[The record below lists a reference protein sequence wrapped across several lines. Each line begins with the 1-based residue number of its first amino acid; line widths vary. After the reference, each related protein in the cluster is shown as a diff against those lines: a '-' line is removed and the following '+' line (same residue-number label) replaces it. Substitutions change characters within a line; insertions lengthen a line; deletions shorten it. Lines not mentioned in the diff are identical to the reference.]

1 MTTDNNQP
9 IDDQPVSPHQ
19 RVLKVA
25 PQVYYG
31 RPNPQLMRIHADD
44 VQGTLPQGELPEEH
58 GGELVGYS
66 PVPVPYRKPGTGRRV
81 VEALAYLAL
90 AIAANPF
97 VYFLLPSYTLSE
109 ETLGSL
115 YLAGIGFSVLSIGIL
130 PLTLFFFSLWAL
142 INFLGVM
149 VRLIWRRKAGEK
161 LTFRLVYDCAP
172 PSKTNQERYASRHR
186 SGITQPVMS
195 SGGSSDSSQ
204 KGGGE
209 ASVLCRFR
217 AESLYCGGDS
227 LHYGPVRGGATR
239 RSSLY
244 DGESG
249 ERRAHGDSR
258 HHLVCGVDS
267 EPCAAYRSGRGLC
280 RLATGSK
287 NSCGIE
293 PPRTEHTM

>member
-1 MTTDNNQP
+1 MTADNNQP

-25 PQVYYG
+25 PQVHYG

-66 PVPVPYRKPGTGRRV
+66 PVPVPKRKPHTGRRV

-90 AIAANPF
+90 AIVADPF
-97 VYFLLPSYTLSE
+97 VYFLLPSYSLSE

-149 VRLIWRRKAGEK
+149 LRLIWRRKVEEQF
-161 LTFRLVYDCAP
+161 TFRLVYDCT
-172 PSKTNQERYASRHR
+172 PSVIHASPRR
-186 SGITQPVMS
+186 IGITQPVTS
-195 SGGSSDSSQ
+195 FGGSSDSSQ
-204 KGGGE
+204 KGE
-209 ASVLCRFR
+209 AKLLFFAVSVLNPYIAAGILSITGLFGAGPLVAALFVTVNQVSAGLMGIPGIIWFVAWILSLVRLN
-217 AESLYCGGDS
+217 ESDE
-227 LHYGPVRGGATR
+227 A
-239 RSSLY
+239 
-244 DGESG
+244 
-249 ERRAHGDSR
+249 
-258 HHLVCGVDS
+258 
-267 EPCAAYRSGRGLC
+267 
-280 RLATGSK
+280 
-287 NSCGIE
+287 
-293 PPRTEHTM
+293 

>member
-1 MTTDNNQP
+1 MTADKNQP
-9 IDDQPVSPHQ
+9 ASPGQ
-19 RVLKVA
+19 RVLKMA

-31 RPNPQLMRIHADD
+31 YPNPQLMRIHADD

-58 GGELVGYS
+58 GGELVGYCPL
-66 PVPVPYRKPGTGRRV
+66 PVPNRKPHTGRRV
-81 VEALAYLAL
+81 VEVLVYLAL

-142 INFLGVM
+142 INFLRVM

-186 SGITQPVMS
+186 SGITQPVTS
-195 SGGSSDSSQ
+195 FGGSSDSSQ
-204 KGGGE
+204 KGE
-209 ASVLCRFR
+209 AKLLFFAVSVLNPYIAAGILSITGLFGAGPLVAALFMMVNQVSAGLMGIPGIIWFVAWILSIVRLNEA
-217 AESLYCGGDS
+217 AE
-227 LHYGPVRGGATR
+227 A
-239 RSSLY
+239 
-244 DGESG
+244 
-249 ERRAHGDSR
+249 
-258 HHLVCGVDS
+258 
-267 EPCAAYRSGRGLC
+267 
-280 RLATGSK
+280 
-287 NSCGIE
+287 
-293 PPRTEHTM
+293 

>member
-25 PQVYYG
+25 PQVHYG

-44 VQGTLPQGELPEEH
+44 VQGTLPQGESSEEH

-66 PVPVPYRKPGTGRRV
+66 PVPVPKRKPHTSRRV

-149 VRLIWRRKAGEK
+149 LRLIWRRKVEEQF
-161 LTFRLVYDCAP
+161 TFRLVYDCTR
-172 PSKTNQERYASRHR
+172 SVRYASRHR
-186 SGITQPVMS
+186 RGITQPVTS
-195 SGGSSDSSQ
+195 FGGSSDSSQ
-204 KGGGE
+204 KGE
-209 ASVLCRFR
+209 AKLLFFAVSVLNPYIAAGILSITGLFG
-217 AESLYCGGDS
+217 AGPLVAALFMMVNQVSAGLMGIPGIIWFVAWILSL
-227 LHYGPVRGGATR
+227 VRLIEA
-239 RSSLY
+239 
-244 DGESG
+244 DE
-249 ERRAHGDSR
+249 
-258 HHLVCGVDS
+258 
-267 EPCAAYRSGRGLC
+267 AY
-280 RLATGSK
+280 AD
-287 NSCGIE
+287 
-293 PPRTEHTM
+293 

>member
-25 PQVYYG
+25 PQVHYG

-66 PVPVPYRKPGTGRRV
+66 PVPVPYRKPDSGKDG
-81 VEALAYLAL
+81 VEAVVCLAL

-97 VYFLLPSYTLSE
+97 AYILAGPILGE
-109 ETLGSL
+109 ETLTNL
-115 YLAGIGFSVLSIGIL
+115 FMAGLGFSMLSIGIL
-130 PLTLFFFSLWAL
+130 PLVLFIFSLWAL

-149 VRLIWRRKAGEK
+149 VQLIWRRKAEEK

-204 KGGGE
+204 KGE
-209 ASVLCRFR
+209 AKLLFFAVSVLNPYIAAGILSITGLFGAGPLVAALFMMVNQVSAGLMGIPGIIWFVAWILSIVRLNEA
-217 AESLYCGGDS
+217 AE
-227 LHYGPVRGGATR
+227 A
-239 RSSLY
+239 
-244 DGESG
+244 
-249 ERRAHGDSR
+249 
-258 HHLVCGVDS
+258 
-267 EPCAAYRSGRGLC
+267 
-280 RLATGSK
+280 
-287 NSCGIE
+287 
-293 PPRTEHTM
+293 

>member
-25 PQVYYG
+25 PQVHYG

-161 LTFRLVYDCAP
+161 LTFRLVYECT
-172 PSKTNQERYASRHR
+172 SSSEGSQEGDDSLRY
-186 SGITQPVMS
+186 GDIDQPVMDPGPPPTS
-195 SGGSSDSSQ
+195 FQ
-204 KGGGE
+204 KQK
-209 ASVLCRFR
+209 AWLLF
-217 AESLYCGGDS
+217 L
-227 LHYGPVRGGATR
+227 
-239 RSSLY
+239 
-244 DGESG
+244 
-249 ERRAHGDSR
+249 
-258 HHLVCGVDS
+258 GV
-267 EPCAAYRSGRGLC
+267 
-280 RLATGSK
+280 
-287 NSCGIE
+287 SC
-293 PPRTEHTM
+293 

>member
-1 MTTDNNQP
+1 MTTDKNH
-9 IDDQPVSPHQ
+9 PVSPHQ

-25 PQVYYG
+25 PQVHYG

-44 VQGTLPQGELPEEH
+44 VQGTLPQGELPEEY

-66 PVPVPYRKPGTGRRV
+66 PVSVPYRKPSSGRV
-81 VEALAYLAL
+81 GVEALVCLAL

-97 VYFLLPSYTLSE
+97 VYFLAGSSLSE
-109 ETLGSL
+109 DTLASL
-115 YLAGIGFSVLSIGIL
+115 FVAGIGFSVLSIGIL

-204 KGGGE
+204 KGE
-209 ASVLCRFR
+209 AKLLFFAVSVLNPYIAAGILSITGLFG
-217 AESLYCGGDS
+217 AGPLVAALFMMVNQVSAGLMGIPGIIWFVAWILSL
-227 LHYGPVRGGATR
+227 VRLIEA
-239 RSSLY
+239 
-244 DGESG
+244 DE
-249 ERRAHGDSR
+249 
-258 HHLVCGVDS
+258 
-267 EPCAAYRSGRGLC
+267 AY
-280 RLATGSK
+280 AD
-287 NSCGIE
+287 
-293 PPRTEHTM
+293 